1 MDYSPGFGSGF
12 GFGWSLFDSMFFII
26 PILMVGM
33 IIFFI
38 ISAVKGARYNNSQP
52 ITPVEAKV
60 LTKRT
65 DVSGGGNDHRASTW
79 YYVTFEF
86 VNGERF
92 ELSIPDSQFGFLVE
106 GDRGI
111 LTFQGNK
118 YISFNRK

>member
-1 MDYSPGFGSGF
+1 MGYSSGF
-12 GFGWSLFDSMFFII
+12 GFNLFDSMFVIV
-26 PILMVGM
+26 PLLMIGM

-38 ISAVKGARYNNSQP
+38 FSAVKGARYNNSQP

-65 DVSGGGNDHRASTW
+65 EVSGGGNDHMASTC

-86 VNGERF
+86 LNGERF
-92 ELSIPDSQFGFLVE
+92 ELSIPNSQFGFLVE

-111 LTFQGNK
+111 LTFQGNR
-118 YISFNRK
+118 YISFERK